1 VESGLPNLINNEKIL
16 RRYTMLSKRSMVIG
30 RIIICVFFLLFTNKG
45 LNAADTTSQI
55 ITHVDEILNENPQ
68 KAGEKSQVI
77 KIAEDDTLTLLV
89 VRTIEGPGLKRH
101 VHKAHDE
108 TIFVVKGAGQIF
120 VNDKWI
126 DVKPGS
132 IHFNPK
138 GAVHTSRPAGNEP
151 FVIVSMFTPA
161 LKEPDRQSVE

>member
-1 VESGLPNLINNEKIL
+1 
-16 RRYTMLSKRSMVIG
+16 MLSKKSNIVGGIVISLF
-30 RIIICVFFLLFTNKG
+30 FFLFVLECSY
-45 LNAADTTSQI
+45 AADTTPQI
-55 ITHVDEILNENPQ
+55 ITHVDEILNENPL
-68 KAGEKSQVI
+68 KTGEKSQVI
-77 KIAEDDTLTLLV
+77 KIAEDDTLTMLV

-151 FVIVSMFTPA
+151 FVIISIFTPA
-161 LKEPDRQSVE
+161 LKEPDRHFVE

>member
-1 VESGLPNLINNEKIL
+1 MIKVTNQIREEEVI
-16 RRYTMLSKRSMVIG
+16 MLSKKNVSICG
-30 RIIICVFFLLFTNKG
+30 IIAVVLIFLATSASIY
-45 LNAADTTSQI
+45 AADTTPQI
-55 ITHVDEILNENPQ
+55 ITHVDEILNENPL
-68 KAGEKSQVI
+68 KTGEKSQVI

-120 VNDKWI
+120 VNDKWV

-132 IHFNPK
+132 IHFNPM
-138 GAVHTSRPAGNEP
+138 GAVHTSRPTGNEP
-151 FVIVSMFTPA
+151 FVILSIFTPA
-161 LKEPDRQSVE
+161 LKEPDRHFVE